1 MFIKDDLAIRNAFEV
16 ITAGYG
22 SERSFGVYHHKG
34 KYQTLMVDDSPD
46 WKLDWDK
53 KKKSQAKPKLL
64 PQQRKPHRVAWRCF
78 WKHSYSSSVNSNFC
92 KKT

>member
-46 WKLDWDK
+46 
-53 KKKSQAKPKLL
+53 
-64 PQQRKPHRVAWRCF
+64 
-78 WKHSYSSSVNSNFC
+78 
-92 KKT
+92 

>member
-1 MFIKDDLAIRNAFEV
+1 LFCFSGKIENSFKNMFIKDDLAIRNAFEV

-46 WKLDWDK
+46 
-53 KKKSQAKPKLL
+53 
-64 PQQRKPHRVAWRCF
+64 
-78 WKHSYSSSVNSNFC
+78 
-92 KKT
+92 